1 MDEELQ
7 EKWDALNMLDRI
19 LRENKGKLDEWAPSN
34 LHNYIPLIVY
44 LIKYLKDAQEEAFL
58 DAEDAEKKHQR
69 TVDEQDK
76 LKDAI
81 ESLEAMVKNH
91 KTYIKSLTHLVT
103 KRERGGSMKTKK
115 QTKRKLSMKKKK
127 HLKEKKTQKKTKSRR
142 GSRHYRRRRS
152 RSKRK

>member
-1 MDEELQ
+1 MNEGLQ
-7 EKWDALNMLDRI
+7 EAVPEDTSIKEKWDALNMLGHI

-69 TVDEQDK
+69 MVDEQDK

-103 KRERGGSMKTKK
+103 KGKRGGLMKTKK
-115 QTKRKLSMKKKK
+115 QKTKLSMKKKK
-127 HLKEKKTQKKTKSRR
+127 HLKATKTK
-142 GSRHYRRRRS
+142 
-152 RSKRK
+152 KRKHVRKTRKKK